1 MMKKSILLLMILC
14 SISVVTFA
22 QKTEEKVAQAVDFLK
37 QALISGNKADLE
49 KIALPALTY
58 GHSSGKIQDKTEFVE
73 TLVSGKSDFVTIDL
87 KDQTIKVVGNTAI
100 VRHLLCAKTNDNGV
114 PGEVK
119 LGIMLVFVKY
129 DGGWK
134 LLARQAYK
142 I

>member
-1 MMKKSILLLMILC
+1 MKKSILLLMILC

-22 QKTEEKVAQAVDFLK
+22 QKPEEKVAQAVEFLK

-49 KIALPALTY
+49 KIALPELTY

-100 VRHLLCAKTNDNGV
+100 VRHLLYAKTNDSGN

-119 LGIMLVFVKY
+119 LGIMLVFVKH
-129 DGGWK
+129 DGEWK